1 MLGMGG
7 KMKEGQSVRALAIFI
22 LGFSIFLGA
31 TAAELPRKQ
40 MIVASHPLA
49 TEAGA
54 EMLKRGGSAVD
65 AAIAAQLV
73 MGLVEPQSSGL
84 GGGAFLLHWN
94 PKTKR
99 VESYDGRETAPM
111 AATPDLFLKSDGTPM
126 GFVEAVV
133 GGRSVGAPGAMAML
147 EMAHREHGV
156 LAWAE
161 LFGPALKLAEG
172 GFPVS
177 KRLASAIAGDP
188 ALAMIPASAAY
199 FRPNGAPL
207 SEGQIVVNAAY
218 AETLKALRDRGG
230 RALNEGPIA
239 QAIVDAVQN
248 APFNAGS
255 LTLEDLKAYQPVKR
269 EAVCG
274 VYRAHR
280 ICSMGPPSSGA
291 VTMLQTLAYLERFNL
306 AALTPAGVKEAHLYG
321 EASRTAFADR
331 DEYLA
336 DPKWMTVS
344 VRDLLEPRY
353 LRERAAL
360 VSMAARQA
368 DIAPGSPGGAQPQRT
383 PVLDMSRPGTAHVS
397 VIDAKGR
404 AVALTTTVEGGFGS
418 HLMAGGFVLNNQLT
432 DFSFNPERNGKPA
445 ANAPGPGKRPLSS
458 MTPTFVFDPK
468 GRLMAVVGSPGG
480 WRIIPYV
487 TRTVVALIDWRM
499 EAMAAVTLVH
509 VTGRGKN
516 VEVEKGAAPEALEPG
531 LKLLGHQTRVIDMT
545 SGLNIIRVTPKGLDG
560 AADPRREGTV
570 WGE

>member
-1 MLGMGG
+1 M
-7 KMKEGQSVRALAIFI
+7 RAFAVFVFGL
-22 LGFSIFLGA
+22 SICA
-31 TAAELPRKQ
+31 SASAAELPRKQ

-54 EMLKRGGSAVD
+54 EILKRGGSAVD

-94 PKTKR
+94 PKSKR

-111 AATPDLFLKSDGTPM
+111 AATPELFLKSDGTPM
-126 GFVEAVV
+126 GFVEGMI

-147 EMAHREHGV
+147 EMAHREHGA
-156 LAWAE
+156 LPWAE
-161 LFGPALKLAEG
+161 LFGAALKLAEG

-177 KRLASAIAGDP
+177 KRLAAAVAGDP

-199 FRPNGAPL
+199 FRPNGVAL
-207 SEGQIVVNAAY
+207 AEGQIVVNAAY
-218 AETLKALRDRGG
+218 AETLKALRDQG
-230 RALNEGPIA
+230 AQAMQDGPLA
-239 QAIVDAVQN
+239 QAIVDAVRN
-248 APFNAGS
+248 APFNAGA
-255 LTLEDLKAYQPVKR
+255 LTLEDLKAYRPVKR

-306 AALTPAGVKEAHLYG
+306 AALAPAGVKEAHLYG

-336 DPKWMTVS
+336 DPAWMTVS
-344 VRDLLEPRY
+344 VRDLLDPRY
-353 LRERAAL
+353 LRERAGL
-360 VSMAARQA
+360 VSMAGRQQDA
-368 DIAPGSPGGAQPQRT
+368 APGSPGGVKPQRA
-383 PVLDMSRPGTAHVS
+383 PALDMSRPGTAHVS

-432 DFSFNPERNGKPA
+432 DFVFNPVRNGKPA

-458 MTPTFVFDPK
+458 MTPAFVFDPQ

-480 WRIIPYV
+480 WRIIAYV

-499 EAMAAVTLVH
+499 DAMSAVRLVH
-509 VTGRGKN
+509 MTGRGKN
-516 VEVEKGAAPEALEPG
+516 VEIEKALAPEGLEAG
-531 LKLLGHQTRVIDMT
+531 LKLLGHQIRVIDMN
-545 SGLNIIRVTPKGLDG
+545 SGLNIIRVTNGGLDG

-570 WGE
+570 WSE